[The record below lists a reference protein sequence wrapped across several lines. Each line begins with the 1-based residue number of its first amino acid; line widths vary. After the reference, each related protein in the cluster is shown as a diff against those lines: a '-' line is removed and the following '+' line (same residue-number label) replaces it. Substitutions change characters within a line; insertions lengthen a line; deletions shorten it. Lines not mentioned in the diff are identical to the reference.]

1 MDHENRDE
9 MLQPF
14 IFETKHERR
23 LHFTY
28 DARQSVMLLDDPDAL
43 ATDYTRKMMS
53 FLLFNPDPAHVL
65 MIGLG
70 GGSLP
75 KFCYRQLRDTRITV
89 VEINEHVI
97 ALRDKF
103 CIPKDDARFRVIHDD
118 GARYV
123 AQLTE
128 RVDVILVDAFDA
140 EGIAPS
146 LATSE
151 FYPRAAEQ
159 LTADGILVV
168 NLSGDGR
175 RCDANFRAVRA
186 AFGKN
191 MVYVRVA
198 SSGNIIILAL
208 KQQPPQAISD
218 QLMALARQLQ
228 CRLQLDFPRYLRR
241 IYRRRSLEAI

>member
-1 MDHENRDE
+1 MDRVNGDE
-9 MLQPF
+9 MMQPY
-14 IFETKHERR
+14 IVETKSERR
-23 LHFTY
+23 LHFTGA
-28 DARQSVMLLDDPDAL
+28 ARQSVMQLDDPDTL
-43 ATDYTRKMMS
+43 VTDYTRKMMS
-53 FLLFNPDPAHVL
+53 FLLFNPDPLDIL

-75 KFCYRQLRDTRITV
+75 KFCYRQLRDALITV

-103 CIPKDDARFRVIHDD
+103 CVPKDDARFRVVHDD

-140 EGIAPS
+140 DGIALS
-146 LATSE
+146 LANSE

-159 LTADGILVV
+159 LTDDGVLVV
-168 NLSGDGR
+168 NLSGQGA
-175 RCDANFRAVRA
+175 RCADNIRAVRA

-191 MVYVRVA
+191 MVQVRVA
-198 SSGNIIILAL
+198 SGGNTILFAF
-208 KQQPPQAISD
+208 KQPPPPAITDELELLS
-218 QLMALARQLQ
+218 R
-228 CRLQLDFPRYLRR
+228 RLQSRLLLDFPRYLRR
-241 IYRRRSLEAI
+241 FFQRRSLGAL